1 MLAAR
6 ISDPR
11 ALGSGAALVGLSCGL
26 AAALATLVTLRGAS
40 LVLCLAALTPIVTLT
55 LNLTLTLT
63 PTPTPTP
70 TPPLPLT

>member
-40 LVLCLAALTPIVTLT
+40 LVLCLGSNP
-55 LNLTLTLT
+55 N
-63 PTPTPTP
+63 PNPSPNP
-70 TPPLPLT
+70 NPNSNPNPNPNPSPSPNP